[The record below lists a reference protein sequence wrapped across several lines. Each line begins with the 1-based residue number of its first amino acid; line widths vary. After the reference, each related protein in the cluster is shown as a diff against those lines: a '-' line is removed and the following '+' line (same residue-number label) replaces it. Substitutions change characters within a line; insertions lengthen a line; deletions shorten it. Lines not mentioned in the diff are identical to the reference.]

1 MKKNVF
7 AICDLETEYAV
18 NFMEYLNRR
27 KSLPFEIQ
35 AFTSVETLTAY
46 AEKNPVEILL
56 ISDRA
61 MCREVQALKIGTV
74 VILSEERPD
83 PARKGFPAVYKYQA
97 QDQLLREVM
106 ACYGEAPD
114 LTPLVSLAARRNTE
128 ILGVYSPL
136 HRCLKTSI
144 ALTLGQIL
152 AQDKAVLYLNLEE
165 YSGFEGLM
173 EKTYD
178 SDLADLIYYA
188 RQEDADLTKKMSAMI
203 RTVGGLDYIPPVRT
217 PWDLRCL
224 TLRDCRRI
232 LDSLVRCSA
241 YEVIL
246 LDLGTEMEDIL
257 ELLKLCSRIYMPVL
271 TDPVSACKMRQFE
284 QMVSAWDCEE
294 LWEKT
299 VRLRPPYYASAGWGG
314 SYVEQLA
321 WGELASYLRKALK
334 LKPTA

>member
-1 MKKNVF
+1 
-7 AICDLETEYAV
+7 
-18 NFMEYLNRR
+18 
-27 KSLPFEIQ
+27 
-35 AFTSVETLTAY
+35 
-46 AEKNPVEILL
+46 
-56 ISDRA
+56 
-61 MCREVQALKIGTV
+61 
-74 VILSEERPD
+74 
-83 PARKGFPAVYKYQA
+83 
-97 QDQLLREVM
+97 
-106 ACYGEAPD
+106 
-114 LTPLVSLAARRNTE
+114 
-128 ILGVYSPL
+128 
-136 HRCLKTSI
+136 
-144 ALTLGQIL
+144 
-152 AQDKAVLYLNLEE
+152 
-165 YSGFEGLM
+165 M

-203 RTVGGLDYIPPVRT
+203 RTTGGLDYIPPVRT